1 MGDKIKLLLVRYQTV
16 SIGNGRLPVFGTS
29 DEDVGFDFLEI
40 G

>member
-1 MGDKIKLLLVRYQTV
+1 MGEKIKLLVVRYQTI
-16 SIGNGRLPVFGTS
+16 SIGNGSLPVLGTS